1 MRMQVDPTVIDRME
15 VSDIFHMFALMNKSN
30 SADAPSE
37 ERYDQMIEKVRA
49 MNMPD
54 VKLN

>member
-15 VSDIFHMFALMNKSN
+15 VSDIFHMLALMSKTNT
-30 SADAPSE
+30 ADAPSE

>member
-1 MRMQVDPTVIDRME
+1 MRMQVDPTVIDKME
-15 VSDIFHMFALMNKSN
+15 VSDIFHMLAVMSKGN
-30 SADAPSE
+30 SADAPSA